1 MENIKMDEHT
11 INDIYSGVYK
21 ITFPNNKI
29 YIGISN
35 HIYRRILEHNTDFRN
50 NLPIE
55 YAIQKYGK
63 IDNFDILE
71 HIDPENRELMRQR
84 ERYWI
89 SQYQS
94 NDKQIGYNISSG
106 GDGAGIGTDNISAKL
121 TEDQYQEICLCLKQN
136 ELTITQIAERYNM
149 SLGALSRLNNG
160 HSYYHSNIEYP
171 IRTKQLR
178 AKGLDNVHSKLTQK
192 DLDNI
197 YNCLLYEQSLSMRQ
211 IAKKLN
217 INVSVIQSIN
227 NGIRYFN
234 EDFCYPLREP
244 KIGKRKLTKEQVDDL
259 INEIRNN
266 PKESFISIGKRLNIP
281 NRTIGLINTGY
292 IYKQKNIS
300 YPIRK
305 TR

>member
-227 NGIRYFN
+227 NGVRYFN